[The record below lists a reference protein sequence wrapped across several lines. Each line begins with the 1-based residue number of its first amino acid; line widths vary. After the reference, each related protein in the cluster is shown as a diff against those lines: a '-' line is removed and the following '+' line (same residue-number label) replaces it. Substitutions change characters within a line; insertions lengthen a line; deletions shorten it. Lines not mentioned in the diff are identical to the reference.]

1 MKFSNFS
8 VPLLIEF
15 DLQWKRLERLAES
28 EGKLHNVAGECKGFI
43 FRLFVKFLYVFC
55 ISIFFIKALYI

>member
-28 EGKLHNVAGECKGFI
+28 EGKLHNVASECKGFI
-43 FRLFVKFLYVFC
+43 FRLFVKFLYVFY
-55 ISIFFIKALYI
+55 ISIFFY